1 MLKENFMVKNLLGSE
16 RSYILDLPSSFA
28 WWHQSCDRITHTLEN
43 NNSTSTLRICYF
55 QTSLAHLSAIETNIL
70 VKHMKRHFTIYI
82 HTENEKKNNS
92 IYFNKPHLE
101 Q

>member
-16 RSYILDLPSSFA
+16 RSYIPGPSLCIFA
-28 WWHQSCDRITHTLEN
+28 WWHQSCDSITHTLEN

-55 QTSLAHLSAIETNIL
+55 QTSLTHLSAIETNIF
-70 VKHMKRHFTIYI
+70 VKHLKKHFTICI
-82 HTENEKKNNS
+82 HTENEKKKKKHNL
-92 IYFNKPHLE
+92 F